1 MWSQFAAAAVLFLTA
16 AGCGNTPAIAAPSAQ
31 QAIDAPDLKLADVAF
46 VRLAGGRVAAR
57 GVADELAY
65 RRAGGRLAAEQVA
78 VRTRAQPSSGLIAL
92 GELYLTAPHVEGEVP
107 ARRGSA
113 TGGVRLDSTRGD
125 RARTQRLD
133 YDGPADELRTD
144 TAVQGSGPGY
154 VVHSAGMRARAD
166 GSAIQLVGGVA
177 GRLTG
182 QAETP
187 R

>member
-1 MWSQFAAAAVLFLTA
+1 MWRQSVAAAVLFLTS
-16 AGCGNTPAIAAPSAQ
+16 AGCGDTPAIPPASPQ
-31 QAIDAPDLKLADVAF
+31 QASDAPDLALADVAF
-46 VRLAGGRVAAR
+46 VRLSEGRVEAR
-57 GVADELAY
+57 GVADELVY
-65 RRAGGRLAAEQVA
+65 RRAGGRLVAEQVA
-78 VRTRAQPSSGLIAL
+78 VRTRAQPASGLVAL

-113 TGGVRLDSTRGD
+113 SGGVRLDSTRGD
-125 RARTQRLD
+125 RARTQRLE

-144 TAVQGSGPGY
+144 TPVQASGPGY
-154 VVHSAGMRARAD
+154 VVRSAGMRARAD
-166 GSAIQLVGGVA
+166 GSAIRLVGGVD